1 MTDVINSNGLQVS
14 SNTELVS
21 QLTSDF
27 QEIYGSDINI
37 DQNSPDG
44 QMINIFAQGGTDI
57 RELLVQ
63 LYNSFDPDNC
73 SGRLLDERCAINNI
87 FRKAGTFTTVV
98 ITLVTDRSVT
108 LQGVDS
114 NYNDPSATGYTI
126 QDNAG
131 NQFVLVNTQTFATGT
146 HTALFRAKEIGAV
159 ETSIGTITTP
169 VTIVL
174 GVVSVNNP
182 VAATTGENEETDAE
196 LKIRRRQSVSGSSQG
211 YLAGILAN
219 VLQLDGVTD
228 AAIYQNFTDV
238 TDANNIPPHCIWL
251 VVEGG
256 SAADIAEVLYK
267 KNPAGTNMKGSIT
280 YGITTVSRQTFT
292 AKWDEPIYAPLY
304 IKFDIQPTVT
314 GVVFDQ
320 DPIKSFIM
328 DNMNYKIGDGAE
340 TSTLTTIAQM
350 AIDSNGGNGVAVN
363 VLISN
368 GGSSSVSVSGTITSA
383 TIDDVTFQA
392 AVSDTAGTYVFS
404 YDGAD
409 WSLGGDT
416 VDLSEYGITPNGT
429 EVSGDTITV
438 VWTAGSWVEYIPET
452 IATKLAIADISITEL

>member
-1 MTDVINSNGLQVS
+1 MTDVIDSNGLQVS

-27 QEIYGSDINI
+27 QEIYGNDINV

-73 SGRLLDERCAINNI
+73 SGRLLDERCALNNV
-87 FRKAGTFTTVV
+87 FRKAGTFTTVL

-131 NQFVLVNTQTFATGT
+131 NQFVLVNTQTFAAGT

-196 LKIRRRQSVSGSSQG
+196 LKIRRRQSVSISSSG
-211 YLAGILAN
+211 YLNGILAS

-228 AAIYQNFTDV
+228 AAAYENYTNT
-238 TDANNIPPHCIWL
+238 TDANGTPPHCLWL

-256 SAADIAEVLYK
+256 SASDIAEVLYK
-267 KNPAGTNMKGSIT
+267 KKPAGTNMRGSIT
-280 YGITTVSRQTFT
+280 YNITTISRQTFT
-292 AKWDEPIYAPLY
+292 AAWDEPTSQTLY
-304 IKFDIQPTVT
+304 VKFNIQPKIPN
-314 GVVFDQ
+314 VVFDE
-320 DPIKSFIM
+320 DAIKEYIL
-328 DNMNYKIGDGAE
+328 DNITYRIGDGAE
-340 TSTLTTIAQM
+340 TSTITTVAQQ
-350 AIDSNGGNGVAVN
+350 AIDVNGGNGVAVN
-363 VLISN
+363 VLIST

-383 TIDDVTFQA
+383 TIDDTTFQS

-409 WSLGGDT
+409 WSLNSDV
-416 VDLSEYGITPNGT
+416 VDLSEYGITPDGT
-429 EVSGDTITV
+429 EVSGDEITV
-438 VWTAGSWVEYIPET
+438 VWTAGSWVEYIAPVV
-452 IATKLAIADISITEL
+452 ATKLGITNIDITVL

>member
-1 MTDVINSNGLQVS
+1 MTDVVDSNGLQVS

-21 QLTSDF
+21 QLTTSF
-27 QEIYGSDINI
+27 QNIYGNDINV

-73 SGRLLDERCAINNI
+73 SGRLLDERCALNNI
-87 FRKAGTFTTVV
+87 FRKAGTFTTVL

-108 LQGVDS
+108 LQGVDA

-131 NQFVLVNTQTFATGT
+131 NQFVLVNTQTFAAGT
-146 HTALFRAKEIGAV
+146 HTALFRAKEIGSV
-159 ETSIGTITTP
+159 ETSIGTITIP

-196 LKIRRRQSVSGSSQG
+196 LKIRRRQSVSISSSG
-211 YLAGILAN
+211 YLNGILAS

-228 AAIYQNFTDV
+228 AAAYENYTNV
-238 TDANNIPPHCIWL
+238 TDANGTPAHCLWL

-267 KNPAGTNMKGSIT
+267 KKPAGTNMRGDIT
-280 YGITTVSRQTFT
+280 YNITTVSRQTFT
-292 AKWDEPIYAPLY
+292 AAWDEPTAAPLY
-304 IKFDIQPTVT
+304 IKFNIQPTVT
-314 GVVFDQ
+314 GVVFDE
-320 DPIKSFIM
+320 DAIKDFIL
-328 DNMNYKIGDGAE
+328 DNVKYKIGDGAE

-350 AIDSNGGNGVAVN
+350 AIDANGGNGVAVN
-363 VLISN
+363 VLISTDN
-368 GGSSSVSVSGTITSA
+368 A
-383 TIDDVTFQA
+383 
-392 AVSDTAGTYVFS
+392 
-404 YDGAD
+404 
-409 WSLGGDT
+409 
-416 VDLSEYGITPNGT
+416 N
-429 EVSGDTITV
+429 
-438 VWTAGSWVEYIPET
+438 WVEYIAPVV
-452 IATKLAIADISITEL
+452 ATKLGITDIAITVL

>member
-1 MTDVINSNGLQVS
+1 MTDVIDSNGLQVS

-27 QEIYGSDINI
+27 QEIYGNDINV

-73 SGRLLDERCAINNI
+73 SGRLLDERCALNNV
-87 FRKAGTFTTVV
+87 FRKAGTFTTVL

-131 NQFVLVNTQTFATGT
+131 NQFVLVNTQTFAAGT

-196 LKIRRRQSVSGSSQG
+196 LKIRRRQSVSISSSG
-211 YLAGILAN
+211 YLNGILAS

-228 AAIYQNFTDV
+228 AAAYENYTDV
-238 TDANNIPPHCIWL
+238 TDADGTPAHCLWL

-267 KNPAGTNMKGSIT
+267 KKPAGTNMRGNIT
-280 YGITTVSRQTFT
+280 YDITTVSRQTFT
-292 AKWDEPIYAPLY
+292 AAWDEPTPQDLY
-304 IKFDIQPTVT
+304 IKFDIQPKIV
-314 GVVFDQ
+314 GVVFDE
-320 DPIKSFIM
+320 DAIKDYILDSIT
-328 DNMNYKIGDGAE
+328 YRIGDGAE
-340 TSTLTTIAQM
+340 TSTLTTIAQQ
-350 AIDSNGGNGVAVN
+350 AIDINGGNGVAVN
-363 VLISN
+363 VLISTDN
-368 GGSSSVSVSGTITSA
+368 A
-383 TIDDVTFQA
+383 
-392 AVSDTAGTYVFS
+392 
-404 YDGAD
+404 
-409 WSLGGDT
+409 
-416 VDLSEYGITPNGT
+416 N
-429 EVSGDTITV
+429 
-438 VWTAGSWVEYIPET
+438 WVEYIAPVV
-452 IATKLAIADISITEL
+452 ATKLGITDISITVL

>member
-1 MTDVINSNGLQVS
+1 MTDVVDSNGLQVS

-21 QLTSDF
+21 QLTTSF
-27 QEIYGSDINI
+27 QSIYGNDINV

-73 SGRLLDERCAINNI
+73 SGRLLDERCALNNI
-87 FRKAGTFTTVV
+87 FRKAGTFTTVL

-108 LQGVDS
+108 LQGVDA

-131 NQFVLVNTQTFATGT
+131 NQFVLVNTQTFAAGT

-182 VAATTGENEETDAE
+182 VSATTGENEETDAE
-196 LKIRRRQSVSGSSQG
+196 LKIRRRQSVSISSSG
-211 YLAGILAN
+211 YLNGILAS

-228 AAIYQNFTDV
+228 AAAYENYTNV
-238 TDANNIPPHCIWL
+238 TDANGTPAHCLWL

-267 KNPAGTNMKGSIT
+267 KKPAGTNMRGDIT
-280 YGITTVSRQTFT
+280 YNITTVSRQTFT
-292 AKWDEPIYAPLY
+292 AAWDEPTAAPLY
-304 IKFDIQPTVT
+304 IKFNIQPTVT
-314 GVVFDQ
+314 GVVFDE
-320 DPIKSFIM
+320 DAIKDFIL
-328 DNMNYKIGDGAE
+328 DNVKYKIGDGAE

-350 AIDSNGGNGVAVN
+350 AIDANGGNGVAVN
-363 VLISN
+363 VLISTDN
-368 GGSSSVSVSGTITSA
+368 T
-383 TIDDVTFQA
+383 
-392 AVSDTAGTYVFS
+392 
-404 YDGAD
+404 
-409 WSLGGDT
+409 
-416 VDLSEYGITPNGT
+416 N
-429 EVSGDTITV
+429 
-438 VWTAGSWVEYIPET
+438 WVEYIAPVV
-452 IATKLAIADISITEL
+452 ATKLGITDIAITVL

>member
-1 MTDVINSNGLQVS
+1 MTDVVDSNGLQVS

-21 QLTSDF
+21 QLTTSF
-27 QEIYGSDINI
+27 QSIYGNDINV

-73 SGRLLDERCAINNI
+73 SGRLLDERCALNNI
-87 FRKAGTFTTVV
+87 FRKAGTFTTVL

-108 LQGVDS
+108 LQGVDA

-131 NQFVLVNTQTFATGT
+131 NQFVLVNTQTFAAGT

-182 VAATTGENEETDAE
+182 VSATTGENEETDAE
-196 LKIRRRQSVSGSSQG
+196 LKIRRRQSVSISSSG
-211 YLAGILAN
+211 YLNGILAS

-228 AAIYQNFTDV
+228 AAAYENYTNV
-238 TDANNIPPHCIWL
+238 TDTNGTPAHCLWL

-267 KNPAGTNMKGSIT
+267 KKPAGTNMRGDIT
-280 YGITTVSRQTFT
+280 YNITTVSRQTFT
-292 AKWDEPIYAPLY
+292 AAWDEPTAAPLY
-304 IKFDIQPTVT
+304 IKFNIQPTVT
-314 GVVFDQ
+314 GVVFDE
-320 DPIKSFIM
+320 DAIKDFIL
-328 DNMNYKIGDGAE
+328 DSVKYKIGDGAE

-350 AIDSNGGNGVAVN
+350 AIDANGGNGVAVN
-363 VLISN
+363 VLISTDN
-368 GGSSSVSVSGTITSA
+368 I
-383 TIDDVTFQA
+383 
-392 AVSDTAGTYVFS
+392 
-404 YDGAD
+404 
-409 WSLGGDT
+409 
-416 VDLSEYGITPNGT
+416 N
-429 EVSGDTITV
+429 
-438 VWTAGSWVEYIPET
+438 WVEYIAPVV
-452 IATKLAIADISITEL
+452 ATKLGITDIAITVL

>member
-1 MTDVINSNGLQVS
+1 MTDVVDSNGLQVS

-21 QLTSDF
+21 QLTTSF
-27 QEIYGSDINI
+27 QNIYGNDINI
-37 DQNSPDG
+37 GQNSPDG

-73 SGRLLDERCAINNI
+73 SGRLLDERCALNNV
-87 FRKAGTFTTVV
+87 FRKAGTFTTVL

-108 LQGVDS
+108 LQGVDA

-131 NQFVLVNTQTFATGT
+131 NQFVLVNTQTFAAGT

-196 LKIRRRQSVSGSSQG
+196 LKIRRRQSVAISSSG
-211 YLAGILAN
+211 YLNGILAS

-228 AAIYQNFTDV
+228 ATAYENYTNV
-238 TDANNIPPHCIWL
+238 TDANGTPAHCLWL

-267 KNPAGTNMKGSIT
+267 KKPAGTNMRGDIT
-280 YGITTVSRQTFT
+280 YNITTVSRQTFT
-292 AKWDEPIYAPLY
+292 AAWDEPTAAPLY
-304 IKFDIQPTVT
+304 IKFNIQPTVT
-314 GVVFDQ
+314 GVVFDE
-320 DPIKSFIM
+320 DAIKDFIL
-328 DNMNYKIGDGAE
+328 DNVKYKIGDGAE
-340 TSTLTTIAQM
+340 TSTLTTVAQM
-350 AIDSNGGNGVAVN
+350 AIDANGGNGVAVN
-363 VLISN
+363 VLISTDN
-368 GGSSSVSVSGTITSA
+368 A
-383 TIDDVTFQA
+383 
-392 AVSDTAGTYVFS
+392 
-404 YDGAD
+404 
-409 WSLGGDT
+409 
-416 VDLSEYGITPNGT
+416 N
-429 EVSGDTITV
+429 
-438 VWTAGSWVEYIPET
+438 WVEYIAPVV
-452 IATKLAIADISITEL
+452 ATKLGITDIAITVL

>member
-1 MTDVINSNGLQVS
+1 MTDVVDSNGLQVS

-21 QLTSDF
+21 QLTTSF
-27 QEIYGSDINI
+27 QNIYGNDINV

-73 SGRLLDERCAINNI
+73 SGRLLDERCALNNI
-87 FRKAGTFTTVV
+87 FRKAGTFTTVL

-108 LQGVDS
+108 LQGVDA

-131 NQFVLVNTQTFATGT
+131 NQFVLVNTQTFAAGT
-146 HTALFRAKEIGAV
+146 HTALFRAKEIGSV
-159 ETSIGTITTP
+159 ETSIGTITIP

-196 LKIRRRQSVSGSSQG
+196 LKIRRRQSVSISSSG
-211 YLAGILAN
+211 YLNGILAS

-228 AAIYQNFTDV
+228 AAAYENYTNV
-238 TDANNIPPHCIWL
+238 TDANGTPAHCLWL

-267 KNPAGTNMKGSIT
+267 KKPAGTNMRGDIT
-280 YGITTVSRQTFT
+280 YNITTVSRQTFT
-292 AKWDEPIYAPLY
+292 AAWDEPTAAPLY
-304 IKFDIQPTVT
+304 IKFNIQPTVT
-314 GVVFDQ
+314 GVVFDE
-320 DPIKSFIM
+320 DAIKDFIL
-328 DNMNYKIGDGAE
+328 DNVKYKIGDGAE
-340 TSTLTTIAQM
+340 TSTLTTVAQM
-350 AIDSNGGNGVAVN
+350 AIDANGGNGVAVN
-363 VLISN
+363 VLISTDN
-368 GGSSSVSVSGTITSA
+368 A
-383 TIDDVTFQA
+383 
-392 AVSDTAGTYVFS
+392 
-404 YDGAD
+404 
-409 WSLGGDT
+409 
-416 VDLSEYGITPNGT
+416 N
-429 EVSGDTITV
+429 
-438 VWTAGSWVEYIPET
+438 WVEYIAPVV
-452 IATKLAIADISITEL
+452 ATKLGITDIAITVL

>member
-21 QLTSDF
+21 QLTTSF
-27 QEIYGSDINI
+27 QSIYGNDINV

-73 SGRLLDERCAINNI
+73 SGRLLDERCALNNI
-87 FRKAGTFTTVV
+87 FRKGGTFTTVL

-131 NQFVLVNTQTFATGT
+131 NQFVLVNTQIFAAGT

-182 VAATTGENEETDAE
+182 VSATTGENEETDAE
-196 LKIRRRQSVSGSSQG
+196 LKIRRRQSVSISSSG
-211 YLAGILAN
+211 YLNGILAS

-228 AAIYQNFTDV
+228 AAAYENYTNV
-238 TDANNIPPHCIWL
+238 TDANGTPAHCLWL

-267 KNPAGTNMKGSIT
+267 KKPAGTNMRGSIT
-280 YGITTVSRQTFT
+280 YNITTVSRQTFT
-292 AKWDEPIYAPLY
+292 AAWDEPTAAPLY
-304 IKFDIQPTVT
+304 IKFNIQPTVT
-314 GVVFDQ
+314 GVVFDE
-320 DPIKSFIM
+320 DAIKDFIL
-328 DNMNYKIGDGAE
+328 DNVKYKIGDGAE

-350 AIDSNGGNGVAVN
+350 AIDANGGNGVAVN
-363 VLISN
+363 VLISTDN
-368 GGSSSVSVSGTITSA
+368 A
-383 TIDDVTFQA
+383 
-392 AVSDTAGTYVFS
+392 
-404 YDGAD
+404 
-409 WSLGGDT
+409 
-416 VDLSEYGITPNGT
+416 N
-429 EVSGDTITV
+429 
-438 VWTAGSWVEYIPET
+438 WVEYIAPVV
-452 IATKLAIADISITEL
+452 ATKLGITDIAITVL

>member
-1 MTDVINSNGLQVS
+1 MTDVVDSNGLQVS

-21 QLTSDF
+21 QLTTSF
-27 QEIYGSDINI
+27 QNIYGNDINI
-37 DQNSPDG
+37 GQNSPDG

-73 SGRLLDERCAINNI
+73 SGRLLDERCALNNV
-87 FRKAGTFTTVV
+87 FRKAGTFTTVL

-108 LQGVDS
+108 LQGVDA

-131 NQFVLVNTQTFATGT
+131 NQFVLVNTQTFAAGT

-196 LKIRRRQSVSGSSQG
+196 LKIRRRQSVAISSSG
-211 YLAGILAN
+211 YLNGILAS

-228 AAIYQNFTDV
+228 AAAYENYTNV
-238 TDANNIPPHCIWL
+238 TDANGTPAHCLWL

-267 KNPAGTNMKGSIT
+267 KKPAGTNMRGDIT
-280 YGITTVSRQTFT
+280 YNITTVSRQTFT
-292 AKWDEPIYAPLY
+292 AAWDEPTAAPLY
-304 IKFDIQPTVT
+304 IKFNIQPTVT
-314 GVVFDQ
+314 GVVFDE
-320 DPIKSFIM
+320 DAIKDFIL
-328 DNMNYKIGDGAE
+328 DNVKYKIGDGAE
-340 TSTLTTIAQM
+340 TSTLTTVAQM
-350 AIDSNGGNGVAVN
+350 AIDTNGGNGVAVN
-363 VLISN
+363 VLISTDN
-368 GGSSSVSVSGTITSA
+368 A
-383 TIDDVTFQA
+383 
-392 AVSDTAGTYVFS
+392 
-404 YDGAD
+404 
-409 WSLGGDT
+409 
-416 VDLSEYGITPNGT
+416 N
-429 EVSGDTITV
+429 
-438 VWTAGSWVEYIPET
+438 WVEYIAPVV
-452 IATKLAIADISITEL
+452 ATKLGITDIAITVL

>member
-1 MTDVINSNGLQVS
+1 MTDVVDSNGLQVS

-21 QLTSDF
+21 QLTTSF
-27 QEIYGSDINI
+27 QNIYGNDINI
-37 DQNSPDG
+37 GQNSPDG

-73 SGRLLDERCAINNI
+73 SGRLLDERCALNNV
-87 FRKAGTFTTVV
+87 FRKAGTFTTVL

-108 LQGVDS
+108 LQGVDA

-131 NQFVLVNTQTFATGT
+131 NQFVLVNTQTFAAGT

-196 LKIRRRQSVSGSSQG
+196 LKIRRRQSVAISSSG
-211 YLAGILAN
+211 YLNGILAS

-228 AAIYQNFTDV
+228 AAAYENYTNVTDV
-238 TDANNIPPHCIWL
+238 NGTPAHCLWL

-267 KNPAGTNMKGSIT
+267 KKPAGTNMRGDIT
-280 YGITTVSRQTFT
+280 YNITTVSRQTFT
-292 AKWDEPIYAPLY
+292 AAWDEPTAAPLY
-304 IKFDIQPTVT
+304 IKFNIQPTIT
-314 GVVFDQ
+314 GVVFDE
-320 DPIKSFIM
+320 DAIKDFIL
-328 DNMNYKIGDGAE
+328 DNVKYKIGDGAE
-340 TSTLTTIAQM
+340 TSTLTTVAQM
-350 AIDSNGGNGVAVN
+350 AIDANGGNGAAVN
-363 VLISN
+363 VLISTDN
-368 GGSSSVSVSGTITSA
+368 A
-383 TIDDVTFQA
+383 
-392 AVSDTAGTYVFS
+392 
-404 YDGAD
+404 
-409 WSLGGDT
+409 
-416 VDLSEYGITPNGT
+416 N
-429 EVSGDTITV
+429 
-438 VWTAGSWVEYIPET
+438 WVEYIAPVV
-452 IATKLAIADISITEL
+452 ATKLGINDIAITVL

>member
-1 MTDVINSNGLQVS
+1 MTDVVDSNGLQVS

-21 QLTSDF
+21 QLTTSF
-27 QEIYGSDINI
+27 QSIYGNDINV

-73 SGRLLDERCAINNI
+73 SGRLLDERCALNNV
-87 FRKAGTFTTVV
+87 FRKAGTFTTVL

-108 LQGVDS
+108 LQGVDA

-131 NQFVLVNTQTFATGT
+131 NQFVLVNTQTFAAGT

-182 VAATTGENEETDAE
+182 VSATTGENEETDAE
-196 LKIRRRQSVSGSSQG
+196 LKIRRRQSVSISSSG
-211 YLAGILAN
+211 YLNGILAS

-228 AAIYQNFTDV
+228 AAAYENYTNV
-238 TDANNIPPHCIWL
+238 TDANGTPAHCLWL

-267 KNPAGTNMKGSIT
+267 KKPAGTNMRGDIT
-280 YGITTVSRQTFT
+280 YNITTVSRQTFT
-292 AKWDEPIYAPLY
+292 AAWDEPTVAPLY
-304 IKFDIQPTVT
+304 IKFNIQPTVT
-314 GVVFDQ
+314 GVVFDE
-320 DPIKSFIM
+320 DAIKDFIL
-328 DNMNYKIGDGAE
+328 DNVKYKIGDGAE

-350 AIDSNGGNGVAVN
+350 AIDANGGNGVAVN
-363 VLISN
+363 VLISTDN
-368 GGSSSVSVSGTITSA
+368 A
-383 TIDDVTFQA
+383 
-392 AVSDTAGTYVFS
+392 
-404 YDGAD
+404 
-409 WSLGGDT
+409 
-416 VDLSEYGITPNGT
+416 N
-429 EVSGDTITV
+429 
-438 VWTAGSWVEYIPET
+438 WVEYIAPVV
-452 IATKLAIADISITEL
+452 ATKLGITDIAITVL

>member
-1 MTDVINSNGLQVS
+1 MTDVVDSNGLQVS

-21 QLTSDF
+21 QLTTSF
-27 QEIYGSDINI
+27 QSIYGNDINV

-73 SGRLLDERCAINNI
+73 SGRLLDERCALNNI
-87 FRKAGTFTTVV
+87 FRKAGTFTTVL

-108 LQGVDS
+108 LQGVDA

-131 NQFVLVNTQTFATGT
+131 NQFVLVNTQTFAAGT
-146 HTALFRAKEIGAV
+146 HTALFRAKEIGSV

-196 LKIRRRQSVSGSSQG
+196 LKIRRRQSVSISSSG
-211 YLAGILAN
+211 YLNGILAS

-228 AAIYQNFTDV
+228 AAAYENYTNV
-238 TDANNIPPHCIWL
+238 TDANGTPAHCLWL

-267 KNPAGTNMKGSIT
+267 KKPAGTNMRGDIT
-280 YGITTVSRQTFT
+280 YNITTVSRQTFT
-292 AKWDEPIYAPLY
+292 AAWDEPIAATLY
-304 IKFDIQPTVT
+304 IKFNIQPTIT
-314 GVVFDQ
+314 GVVFDE
-320 DPIKSFIM
+320 DAIKDFIL
-328 DNMNYKIGDGAE
+328 DNIKYKIGDGAE
-340 TSTLTTIAQM
+340 TSTLTTVAQM
-350 AIDSNGGNGVAVN
+350 AIDANGGNGVAVN
-363 VLISN
+363 VLISTDN
-368 GGSSSVSVSGTITSA
+368 A
-383 TIDDVTFQA
+383 
-392 AVSDTAGTYVFS
+392 
-404 YDGAD
+404 
-409 WSLGGDT
+409 
-416 VDLSEYGITPNGT
+416 N
-429 EVSGDTITV
+429 
-438 VWTAGSWVEYIPET
+438 WVEYIAPVV
-452 IATKLAIADISITEL
+452 ATKLGITDIAITVL

>member
-1 MTDVINSNGLQVS
+1 MTDIVDSNGLQVS

-21 QLTSDF
+21 QLTTSF
-27 QEIYGSDINI
+27 QNIYGNDINI
-37 DQNSPDG
+37 GQNSPDG

-73 SGRLLDERCAINNI
+73 SGRLLDERCALNNV
-87 FRKAGTFTTVV
+87 FRKAGTFTTVL

-108 LQGVDS
+108 LQGVDA

-131 NQFVLVNTQTFATGT
+131 NQFVLVNTQTFAAGT

-174 GVVSVNNP
+174 GVVSVNNS

-196 LKIRRRQSVSGSSQG
+196 LKIRRRQSVAISSSG
-211 YLAGILAN
+211 YLNGILAS

-228 AAIYQNFTDV
+228 AAAYENYTNV
-238 TDANNIPPHCIWL
+238 TDANGTPAHCLWL

-267 KNPAGTNMKGSIT
+267 KKPAGTNMRGDIT
-280 YGITTVSRQTFT
+280 YNITTVSRQTFT
-292 AKWDEPIYAPLY
+292 AAWDEPTAAPLY
-304 IKFDIQPTVT
+304 IKFNIQPTVT
-314 GVVFDQ
+314 GVVFDE
-320 DPIKSFIM
+320 DAIKDFIL
-328 DNMNYKIGDGAE
+328 DNVKYKIGDGAE
-340 TSTLTTIAQM
+340 TSTLTTVAQM
-350 AIDSNGGNGVAVN
+350 AIDANGGNGAAVN
-363 VLISN
+363 VLISTDN
-368 GGSSSVSVSGTITSA
+368 A
-383 TIDDVTFQA
+383 
-392 AVSDTAGTYVFS
+392 
-404 YDGAD
+404 
-409 WSLGGDT
+409 
-416 VDLSEYGITPNGT
+416 N
-429 EVSGDTITV
+429 
-438 VWTAGSWVEYIPET
+438 WVEYIAPVV
-452 IATKLAIADISITEL
+452 ATKLGITDIAITVL